1 MQIAIVTNTL
11 AGSGKA
17 IKLATK
23 IQNILND
30 KKIACRV
37 ITEKEWD
44 DRIYDFNQAWI
55 VGGDGT
61 INYFVNQYHDIKI
74 PLCIF
79 NGGTGND
86 FYALLYGKTTVE
98 EQIALI
104 LRSSPKPIDAG
115 ICNSRYFLNGVGIGF
130 DGAVAKGLQGVNKWG
145 GKTSFMISILKHIF
159 FYKEQHYS
167 IVSAEKILEGKFM
180 MISVANGTRYGGGFF
195 VTPLAKPG
203 DGLFDVN
210 LVKSLSPFKRLK
222 YLPVIEKGK
231 HLELPFID
239 YYNTRKITIKSN
251 RPIQSHLD
259 GEYLES
265 HELIIE
271 MLPAH
276 FNFILA
282 TTPAN
287 TC

>member
-1 MQIAIVTNTL
+1 MRIAIVTNTL

-17 IKLATK
+17 VKLAAK
-23 IQNILND
+23 IQSILNNR
-30 KKIACRV
+30 KIACSI

-44 DRIYDFNQAWI
+44 GRVYDFDQAWI

-61 INYFVNQYHDIKI
+61 LNYFVNQYNDIKT

-86 FYALLYGKTTVE
+86 FYALLYGKITVE
-98 EQIALI
+98 DQVGLV

-115 ICNSRYFLNGVGIGF
+115 ICNDRYFLNGAGIGF

-167 IVSAEKILEGKFM
+167 IASAEKTIEGKLM
-180 MISVANGTRYGGGFF
+180 MISVANGSRYGGGFF
-195 VTPLAKPG
+195 VAPLAKPG
-203 DGLFDVN
+203 DGLLDVN
-210 LVKSLSPFKRLK
+210 LVKPLSAFKRLK

-231 HLELPFID
+231 HLGLPFND
-239 YYNTRKITIKSN
+239 HYNTRKITIKSDL
-251 RPIQSHLD
+251 PIQCHLD

-265 HELIIE
+265 KELTIE
-271 MLPAH
+271 ILPSH
-276 FNFILA
+276 FNFIY
-282 TTPAN
+282 
-287 TC
+287 